1 MTRTELLFRLGLF
14 WLAVILCA
22 APLAAQDDPAETPLE
37 FAGTITGEITNADPL
52 QTYFFEGL
60 RGEVISLRVTVT
72 RGDLDPLL
80 TVVDANGTLLASRD
94 DGDGRRD
101 ITIDALTLPRS
112 DRYYIIIGRFGYGL
126 GSTVGV
132 FEMNVERIGV
142 SSESGSALRYGD
154 SVINNIS
161 AMMPQLYYSFRAEE
175 GDILDIIMRRASGD
189 LDPYLQVVNSRAFVI
204 ADNDDAVGS
213 GSLDAQIRGLVIEE
227 TGTYI
232 IIATRYGEASGTSTG
247 RFILTLDEASNSG
260 LGNAAQTAIALSINQ
275 TLDDEITND
284 SVIRYYAFD
293 ARKDDLLTVRMNRLS
308 GSLDAFLVITD
319 SNLQELIVDDD
330 GGGGQNAQIQS
341 FRVPEDGR
349 YYILATRLDREAGTT
364 VGRYRLEFQSLGNAF
379 DGVPPEVQRISFGTT
394 ITGRI
399 DDLTPELRFAFWG
412 QEGEAVTVSLNR
424 GDGDLDPVV
433 SIVSADGRVLAEDD
447 DSGGGQNARI
457 ARYVLPATSI
467 YYVRAA
473 RFSGTDGNPNT
484 QGSFVL
490 VLARIVR

>member
-1 MTRTELLFRLGLF
+1 MT
-14 WLAVILCA
+14 
-22 APLAAQDDPAETPLE
+22 
-37 FAGTITGEITNADPL
+37 
-52 QTYFFEGL
+52 
-60 RGEVISLRVTVT
+60 
-72 RGDLDPLL
+72 
-80 TVVDANGTLLASRD
+80 
-94 DGDGRRD
+94 
-101 ITIDALTLPRS
+101 
-112 DRYYIIIGRFGYGL
+112 
-126 GSTVGV
+126 
-132 FEMNVERIGV
+132 
-142 SSESGSALRYGD
+142 
-154 SVINNIS
+154 
-161 AMMPQLYYSFRAEE
+161 PQLYYSFRAQK

-189 LDPYLQVVNSRAFVI
+189 LDPYLQVVNSQAFVI
-204 ADNDDAVGS
+204 ADNDDMVGS
-213 GSLDAQIRGLVIEE
+213 GSLDAEIRGLVIEE
-227 TGTYI
+227 AGTYI
-232 IIATRYGEASGTSTG
+232 IIATRYGQAAGTSTG

-284 SVIRYYAFD
+284 SFTRYYAFD
-293 ARKDDLLTVRMNRLS
+293 ARRDDLLTVRMNRLS

-319 SNLQELIVDDD
+319 SNLQELVSDDD

-349 YYILATRLDREAGTT
+349 YYVLATRLDRENGTT

-379 DGVPPEVQRISFGTT
+379 DGVPPEIQRISFGTT

-399 DDLTPELRFAFWG
+399 DDLVPELRFAFWG
-412 QEGEAVTVSLNR
+412 QAGEAVTVSLNR

-433 SIVSADGRVLAEDD
+433 SVLSADGRVLAQDD

-473 RFSGTDGNPNT
+473 RFTGTDGNPNT

-490 VLARIVR
+490 VLARIIR